1 MTPENRAVRLLKL
14 KTDTKSN
21 IKTAVGITV
30 RVAFVIAV
38 IVTVILKYRE
48 LVELDVRELIAYTS
62 NAYAAAGAVVGVYAL
77 KSVLF
82 VIPASM
88 LYMSA
93 GLAFD
98 FLPGLLV
105 NALGIFVELNITFF
119 VGKFLGG
126 DVVEKKLKSTKYG
139 DKIIKLR
146 DEKTAQIF
154 LVRLLPVFPIDFVS
168 LFFGASGMKY
178 AHYMLVSFFGIMP
191 RVVIITLLG
200 DTIYDYLPRKLMM
213 ILIIVAIIAALT
225 FATVKYIMR
234 KTRKG

>member
-1 MTPENRAVRLLKL
+1 MKSTFKSKGALK
-14 KTDTKSN
+14 K
-21 IKTAVGITV
+21 AFGIAI
-30 RVAFVIAV
+30 RIAFIIAV
-38 IVTVILKYRE
+38 VVTVIVKYDE
-48 LVELDVRELIAYTS
+48 LVSLDVRELIADTD
-62 NAYAAAGAVVGVYAL
+62 NLYASAATVVGVYAL

-105 NALGIFVELNITFF
+105 NALGIFIELNITYF

-126 DVVEKKLKSTKYG
+126 EIVEKKLRATKYG

-178 AHYMLVSFFGIMP
+178 LHYMLVSFFGIMP
-191 RVVIITLLG
+191 RVIIITLLG
-200 DTIYDYLPRKLMM
+200 DTVYEYLPRELMM
-213 ILIIVAIIAALT
+213 ILIIVAIIAALI
-225 FATVKYIMR
+225 FGTVKYI
-234 KTRKG
+234 KKKH

>member
-1 MTPENRAVRLLKL
+1 MHLLKSTFKSKGAL
-14 KTDTKSN
+14 KK
-21 IKTAVGITV
+21 AFGIAI
-30 RVAFVIAV
+30 RVAFIIAV
-38 IVTVILKYRE
+38 VVTVIVKYDE
-48 LVELDVRELIAYTS
+48 LVSLDVRRLIADAD
-62 NAYAAAGAVVGVYAL
+62 NFYASAATVVGVYAL

-98 FLPGLLV
+98 FLPGLLI
-105 NALGIFVELNITFF
+105 NALGIFIELNITYF

-126 DVVEKKLKSTKYG
+126 ETVEKKLAATKYG

-146 DEKTAQIF
+146 DEKTAQLF

-178 AHYMLVSFFGIMP
+178 LHYMLVSFFGIMP
-191 RVVIITLLG
+191 RVIIITLFG
-200 DTIYDYLPRKLMM
+200 DTLYEYLPRELMV
-213 ILIIVAIIAALT
+213 LLIIAAIVAALI
-225 FATVKYIMR
+225 FGTVKYI
-234 KTRKG
+234 KKKH

>member
-1 MTPENRAVRLLKL
+1 MKSSFKAKRAL
-14 KTDTKSN
+14 
-21 IKTAVGITV
+21 GIGI
-30 RVAFVIAV
+30 RVAFLAAVVI
-38 IVTVILKYRE
+38 TVILKYRE
-48 LVELDVRELIAYTS
+48 LTNLDVRELIAYTD
-62 NAYAAAGAVVGVYAL
+62 NIYAAAGTVLGVYAL

-98 FLPGLLV
+98 FLPGLLI
-105 NALGIFVELNITFF
+105 NALGIFIELNLTFF

-126 DVVEKKLKSTKYG
+126 EAVEKKLKATKYG

-178 AHYMLVSFFGIMP
+178 GHYMLVSFFGIMP
-191 RVVIITLLG
+191 RVIIITLLG
-200 DTIYDYLPRKLMM
+200 DTIYEYLPRELMM
-213 ILIIVAIIAALT
+213 ILIITAIIAALAFT
-225 FATVKYIMR
+225 TVKYIVR
-234 KTRKG
+234 GKKQK